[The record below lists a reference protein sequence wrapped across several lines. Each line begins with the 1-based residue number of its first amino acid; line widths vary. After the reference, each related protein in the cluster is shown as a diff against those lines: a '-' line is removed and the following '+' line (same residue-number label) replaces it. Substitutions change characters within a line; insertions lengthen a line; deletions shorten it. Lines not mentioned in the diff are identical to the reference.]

1 MAVETNEGQKAPV
14 PLSFSGGNI
23 VLICYGPVIISDRPA
38 AELLA
43 MLDAKP
49 SGAGHASVPAT
60 GEGDDVAGV
69 SPGGGS

>member
-1 MAVETNEGQKAPV
+1 MAVETNEGQKGPI

-49 SGAGHASVPAT
+49 SAVAGASVPVA
-60 GEGDDVAGV
+60 GEGDNVTGVA
-69 SPGGGS
+69 PTAGS